1 MGNTISIHPVNPE
14 KRTIKRV
21 THMLSQGGIII
32 YPTDTVY
39 GIGCD
44 ITKKNAIERILQ
56 IKARSAKKPFSF
68 ICSDLKHIS
77 HYAEVSDVN
86 YRILKRF
93 LPGPYTFILPT
104 TKYVPQLLRTKQKT
118 VGIRIPDH
126 PVALEIVKEL
136 GNPLLSTSANLGGKD
151 VLTDPYDMD
160 RFFGK
165 LVDIILECG
174 VLSNMPSSVISL
186 VDDKVEV
193 LREGSG
199 DVSFFYRFPSA

>member
-21 THMLSQGGIII
+21 IHILSQGGIII

-93 LPGPYTFILPT
+93 LPPP
-104 TKYVPQLLRTKQKT
+104 
-118 VGIRIPDH
+118 
-126 PVALEIVKEL
+126 IV
-136 GNPLLSTSANLGGKD
+136 
-151 VLTDPYDMD
+151 
-160 RFFGK
+160 
-165 LVDIILECG
+165 
-174 VLSNMPSSVISL
+174 
-186 VDDKVEV
+186 VE
-193 LREGSG
+193 G
-199 DVSFFYRFPSA
+199 

>member
-21 THMLSQGGIII
+21 IHILSQGGIII

-93 LPGPYTFILPT
+93 LPGPYTFILPA
-104 TKYVPQLLRTKQKT
+104 TKYVPQLLRAKQKT

-151 VLTDPYDMD
+151 VITDPYDMD

-199 DVSFFYRFPSA
+199 DVSFFYSFPSA

>member
-1 MGNTISIHPVNPE
+1 
-14 KRTIKRV
+14 
-21 THMLSQGGIII
+21 MLSQGGIII

-93 LPGPYTFILPT
+93 LPGPYTFILPA
-104 TKYVPQLLRTKQKT
+104 TKYVPQLLRAKQKT

-174 VLSNMPSSVISL
+174 VLSNVPSSIISL

-199 DVSFFYRFPSA
+199 DVSFFYSFPSA